1 MANSIIMKKTLLK
14 TSRKLSTKFF
24 LLLALFVFSTF
35 YTTAQTTI
43 NFNEITTATHL
54 SLNASNTY
62 DNTGVRFQIFSG
74 SNSTAWVSSNTD
86 GFEGT
91 RALDDTNVSVGG
103 NTGWKITKVDGS
115 AFQLNSIWLQS
126 GDVAA
131 SASGTIKA
139 YKSGAQ
145 VGTTVN
151 VTFNSSTAGAKIFST
166 NSDFN
171 NIDEIRI
178 EGSDLFILID
188 NFSFGSPVSANSTP
202 VATAPTAP
210 TVAEDAVNVALANN
224 IQIADA
230 NNDNQTVTFTVTGGK
245 VTLGTTGITFG
256 GSGNGSASFTA
267 TGTLAAINT
276 ALDAATFTPTAN
288 LNGTNAG
295 GISFVSNDG
304 TVNSNAASVT
314 FNISAVND
322 DPTVTGLPSSI
333 TINEDATD
341 DVFDISSAT
350 ISDIDAGSGAL
361 TLKLVATGGL
371 FDVAAGTGITIAGHL
386 TNELTLTGNL
396 VNLNN
401 YINIPT
407 NIYFR
412 PNANL
417 DGNSAASVTVFIN
430 DNGNT
435 GSGGGGDITVGTV
448 SVNITGVNDDPTL
461 TSLPTDITVDQ
472 NTASNVNLSAA
483 VFADV
488 DAGTNNVVF
497 TITAGQGILSAT
509 SGGGVIIGG
518 SGTSSLT
525 LTGSATSIDTYLNAA
540 SNINYT
546 GPVSLTGDNATTL
559 TLKANDG
566 GNTGTGGGTNV
577 SLGVVNIDILKVIT
591 GITLADGNFTF
602 NGNARSLAIAGTLP
616 TGTSVSYLNN
626 TRTGVGTQEVTAT
639 ISGAGYATLV
649 LTANLTINK
658 ANQTITFPALANKTT
673 NDDDFDA
680 GATASSGLA
689 VSYTSS
695 NSSVATI
702 VGGKIHIVGVGTSTI
717 TAKQG
722 GNTNFNAATDATQT
736 LTVEAVLPVSLISFD
751 AQLNNTGSVDLTWLT
766 ASEKSNSHFIVLHA
780 TDGLN
785 FAQLAKIGGSG
796 NSNQQRRYQ
805 TEDKN
810 PANGNNY
817 YQLVQY
823 DTNGNAV
830 ILATKV
836 VNVNLESADRITIF
850 PNPAQDVVNVRFAS
864 GVFETV
870 KLIDFNGR
878 VLESKTIDV
887 AQTEA
892 SFNITALSASTYII
906 LLEGQGGATS
916 KKLIKR

>member
-1 MANSIIMKKTLLK
+1 MKKTLLK
-14 TSRKLSTKFF
+14 TSSKLMIIRFFPLLFMF
-24 LLLALFVFSTF
+24 LLSIF
-35 YTTAQTTI
+35 
-43 NFNEITTATHL
+43 IT
-54 SLNASNTY
+54 N
-62 DNTGVRFQIFSG
+62 
-74 SNSTAWVSSNTD
+74 D
-86 GFEGT
+86 G
-91 RALDDTNVSVGG
+91 L
-103 NTGWKITKVDGS
+103 
-115 AFQLNSIWLQS
+115 
-126 GDVAA
+126 
-131 SASGTIKA
+131 
-139 YKSGAQ
+139 
-145 VGTTVN
+145 
-151 VTFNSSTAGAKIFST
+151 
-166 NSDFN
+166 
-171 NIDEIRI
+171 
-178 EGSDLFILID
+178 
-188 NFSFGSPVSANSTP
+188 ANS
-202 VATAPTAP
+202 
-210 TVAEDAVNVALANN
+210 N
-224 IQIADA
+224 I
-230 NNDNQTVTFTVTGGK
+230 
-245 VTLGTTGITFG
+245 
-256 GSGNGSASFTA
+256 
-267 TGTLAAINT
+267 
-276 ALDAATFTPTAN
+276 
-288 LNGTNAG
+288 
-295 GISFVSNDG
+295 
-304 TVNSNAASVT
+304 ASVT
-314 FNISAVND
+314 LDINEL
-322 DPTVTGLPSSI
+322 PTVTGLPSSI
-333 TINEDATD
+333 TVNEDATG

-361 TLKLVATGGL
+361 TLKLVATGGM

-396 VNLNN
+396 VDLNN
-401 YINIPT
+401 YINIPS

-448 SVNITGVNDDPTL
+448 NVNITGVNDDPTL
-461 TSLPTDITVDQ
+461 TSLPTYITVDE

-497 TITAGQGILSAT
+497 TITAGQGTLLAI
-509 SGGGVIIGG
+509 SGGGVTIGG
-518 SGTSSLT
+518 SGTSNLT
-525 LTGSATSIDTYLNAA
+525 LTGRATSIDTYLNTA
-540 SNINYT
+540 SNIKFT
-546 GPVSLTGDNATTL
+546 GPVGVTGDNATTL

-577 SLGVVNIDILKVIT
+577 SLGAVNVDILKAIT
-591 GITLADGNFTF
+591 GITLANGNFTF

-626 TRTGVGTQEVTAT
+626 TRTNVGTQEVTAT
-639 ISGAGYATLV
+639 ISGTGYTTLI
-649 LTANLTINK
+649 LTADLTINK

-695 NSSVATI
+695 NLSVATI

-736 LTVEAVLPVSLISFD
+736 LTVEAVLPVSFISFD

-823 DTNGNAV
+823 DTNGNAE

-836 VNVNLESADRITIF
+836 VNVNLESADGISIF

-870 KLIDFNGR
+870 KLIDFNGK
-878 VLESKTIDV
+878 VLESKIIDV

-906 LLEGQGGATS
+906 LLEGKGGATS
-916 KKLIKR
+916 KKLIKK